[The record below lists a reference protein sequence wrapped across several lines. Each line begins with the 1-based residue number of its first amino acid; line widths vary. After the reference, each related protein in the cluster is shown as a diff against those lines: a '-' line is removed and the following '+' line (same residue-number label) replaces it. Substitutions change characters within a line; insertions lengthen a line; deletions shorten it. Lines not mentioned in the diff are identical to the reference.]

1 MGICS
6 SGNNPDEGGDSK
18 NVLLTEKDITI
29 IKNSWKLVVNG
40 GLSKYGTNMM
50 IK

>member
-6 SGNNPDEGGDSK
+6 SGNVEEANEPK
-18 NVLLTEKDITI
+18 NLLLTENDIHI
-29 IKNSWKLVVNG
+29 IKNSWKLIVDG

>member
-1 MGICS
+1 MGVCS
-6 SGNNPDEGGDSK
+6 SGKANEANESK
-18 NVLLTEKDITI
+18 NLLLTEKEIAL